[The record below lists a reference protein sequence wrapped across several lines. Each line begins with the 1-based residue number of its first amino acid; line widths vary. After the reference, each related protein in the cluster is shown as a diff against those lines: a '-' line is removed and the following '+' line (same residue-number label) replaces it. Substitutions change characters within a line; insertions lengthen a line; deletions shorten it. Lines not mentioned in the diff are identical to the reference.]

1 MTDRQDPYGP
11 QDPYTPDPYAHERQQ
26 GRPEYTYDAYGQPVR
41 DTAPGQDQHYDPYGR
56 PAAPYGDP
64 ASYGGHDPYGS
75 QAQGYDGTA
84 QGYDPYGNPAP
95 GAPAPQ
101 QNWVPQQAP
110 RPPYEQA
117 PYAPPAPEPSYE
129 PSYEPSAYGQ
139 DAYGRAPYGEQGHAG
154 QQYGAQGYAQPGHA
168 GPFPGGGRVEQD
180 VPQGYPDVPQSYPE
194 EPQRHREQPPRPPE
208 QRRSPE
214 DAERADGSGPSASG
228 ADRDPEYRTE
238 QFAFIEEPDEDS
250 EDVIDWLKFTESRTE
265 RREEAKRRG
274 RSRRVALVV
283 VLVLLVTGGVGYLWW
298 AGKLPGLSGPGAPAA
313 EAGAGQKRDVLVVH
327 LRDTRT
333 GDSSTALLVDN
344 ETTGKGTTVL
354 LPNNLILTKDDG
366 TATTLG
372 KSVKDDGTE
381 PTRDALGTL
390 LGADLKASWRLDT
403 PYLENLVE
411 TVGGVSVDTDTTV
424 PGAKKGDSPL
434 VKPGRDRLLNGQSAV
449 AYATYRGPGE
459 TQDKQLARFGQIMQA
474 TLKKVS
480 SDADGATAT
489 VKSLLQVLD
498 PPLTE
503 AQLGSSLAVRA
514 ELAKTGAYGT
524 LLLPVRAN
532 GTLGPEAAGSVVKNV
547 LGGTVR
553 KTDPDATPRVSV
565 RNATGDAKTA
575 AKAQAALVNGGY
587 TYVSGGTAGA
597 AQAASQVTY
606 ADAADRGK
614 ADEVAKTL
622 GLPAGAVHKA
632 GGAANADI
640 TVVLGQ
646 DYRG

>member
-11 QDPYTPDPYAHERQQ
+11 QDPYTPDPYAQERRQ
-26 GRPEYTYDAYGQPVR
+26 GRQEYTYDAYGQPVHQ
-41 DTAPGQDQHYDPYGR
+41 DTAPGQEPHHDPYGR

-64 ASYGGHDPYGS
+64 SSYGHDPYGG
-75 QAQGYDGTA
+75 QGHGYDGHT
-84 QGYDPYGNPAP
+84 QNYDPYGNPVP
-95 GAPAPQ
+95 GGGAPQ

-110 RPPYEQA
+110 RPGYEQ
-117 PYAPPAPEPSYE
+117 PSYAPSGYE
-129 PSYEPSAYGQ
+129 QPYGQ
-139 DAYGRAPYGEQGHAG
+139 PGYGQETYGGAPYGEQSYAG
-154 QQYGAQGYAQPGHA
+154 QPQYGAQGYARPGYADPAPSGHR
-168 GPFPGGGRVEQD
+168 PVEQEA
-180 VPQGYPDVPQSYPE
+180 PRGYPE
-194 EPQRHREQPPRPPE
+194 EPQHHREQPPRPPE
-208 QRRSPE
+208 QRRPTE
-214 DAERADGSGPSASG
+214 DADPADGPEASAPG
-228 ADRDPEYRTE
+228 ADRGPDYRTE

-274 RSRRVALVV
+274 RSRRVLLVV
-283 VLVLLVTGGVGYLWW
+283 LLVLLVAGGTGYLWW
-298 AGKLPGLSGPGAPAA
+298 AGKLPGLSGPGGAAA

-381 PTRDALGTL
+381 PTRDSLGTL

-411 TVGGVSVDTDTTV
+411 TVGGISVDTDTTV
-424 PGAKKGDSPL
+424 PGAKHGDSPL
-434 VKPGRDRLLNGQSAV
+434 VKPGHERLLNGQSAV

-459 TQDKQLARFGQIMQA
+459 TQDKQLKRFGQVMQA

-524 LLLPVRAN
+524 LLLPVQAN
-532 GTLGPEAAGSVVKNV
+532 GTLGPDAAGSVVKNV
-547 LGGTVR
+547 LGGTVK
-553 KTDPDATPRVSV
+553 KTDPNSTPRVSV
-565 RNATGDAKTA
+565 RNATGAAKA
-575 AKAQAALVNGGY
+575 APKAQAALVNGGY
-587 TYVSGGTAGA
+587 TYVSGGTADA
-597 AQAASQVTY
+597 DQAASQVTY
-606 ADAADRGK
+606 EDAADHGR
-614 ADEVAKTL
+614 AAEVAKTL
-622 GLPAGAVHKA
+622 GLPDGAVRKA
-632 GGAANADI
+632 HGAANADI

>member
-11 QDPYTPDPYAHERQQ
+11 QDPYTPDPYAHERRQ
-26 GRPEYTYDAYGQPVR
+26 GRQEYTYDAYGQPVYQ
-41 DTAPGQDQHYDPYGR
+41 DTAPGPDPHHDPYAR
-56 PAAPYGDP
+56 PAPYGDP
-64 ASYGGHDPYGS
+64 PSYGHDPYGG
-75 QAQGYDGTA
+75 QGHGYDAHT

-95 GAPAPQ
+95 GGAPQ
-101 QNWVPQQAP
+101 QDWVPQQAP
-110 RPPYEQA
+110 RTPYEQT
-117 PYAPPAPEPSYE
+117 PYQPSAHEPSYDR
-129 PSYEPSAYGQ
+129 PAYGQ
-139 DAYGRAPYGEQGHAG
+139 ETYGGAPYGEQAYAG
-154 QQYGAQGYAQPGHA
+154 QQQYGAQGYAQPGYADPSRA
-168 GPFPGGGRVEQD
+168 GQRPVE
-180 VPQGYPDVPQSYPE
+180 PEAPRAYPE
-194 EPQRHREQPPRPPE
+194 EQPHHHEQPPRPPE
-208 QRRSPE
+208 QRRPSE
-214 DAERADGSGPSASG
+214 DTGPADGPEPAAPGGDRGPG
-228 ADRDPEYRTE
+228 YETE

-274 RSRRVALVV
+274 RSRRVLLVV
-283 VLVLLVTGGVGYLWW
+283 LLVLLVAGGTGYLWW
-298 AGKLPGLSGPGAPAA
+298 AGKLPGLSGPGGAAA

-354 LPNNLILTKDDG
+354 LPNTLVLAKDDG

-411 TVGGVSVDTDTTV
+411 TVGGISVDTDTTV

-434 VKPGRDRLLNGQSAV
+434 VKPGHDRLLNGQSAV

-459 TQDKQLARFGQIMQA
+459 SQDTQLKRFGQVMQA

-524 LLLPVRAN
+524 LLLPVQAN
-532 GTLGPEAAGSVVKNV
+532 GTLGADAAGSVVKNV
-547 LGGTVR
+547 LGGTVK
-553 KTDPDATPRVSV
+553 KTDPNGAPRVSV
-565 RNATGDAKTA
+565 RNATGDAKA
-575 AKAQAALVNGGY
+575 APKAQAALVNGGY
-587 TYVSGGTAGA
+587 TFVSGGTADA

-606 ADAADRGK
+606 ADTADHGK
-614 ADEVAKTL
+614 AVEVAKTL
-622 GLPAGAVHKA
+622 GLPDGAVTKA
-632 GGAANADI
+632 NGAANADI

>member
-11 QDPYTPDPYAHERQQ
+11 QDPYTPDPYAHERRQ
-26 GRPEYTYDAYGQPVR
+26 GRQEYTYDAYGQPVHQ
-41 DTAPGQDQHYDPYGR
+41 DTAPGQEPHYDPYGR

-64 ASYGGHDPYGS
+64 SSYGGHDPYGG
-75 QAQGYDGTA
+75 QGHGYDGHAQGYA
-84 QGYDPYGNPAP
+84 PYGNPAP
-95 GAPAPQ
+95 GAPP

-110 RPPYEQA
+110 RPPYEQTS
-117 PYAPPAPEPSYE
+117 YAPPAYE
-129 PSYEPSAYGQ
+129 PSYEQSAYGQ
-139 DAYGRAPYGEQGHAG
+139 DAYGGAPYGEQTYAG
-154 QQYGAQGYAQPGHA
+154 QQYGAQGYAQPGY
-168 GPFPGGGRVEQD
+168 GDPSQGGHRPVDQEA
-180 VPQGYPDVPQSYPE
+180 PRAYSE

-208 QRRSPE
+208 QRRPSE
-214 DAERADGSGPSASG
+214 DAGPADAPGEPSAPG
-228 ADRDPEYRTE
+228 GDRGPEYQTE

-283 VLVLLVTGGVGYLWW
+283 LLVLLVAGGVGYLWW
-298 AGKLPGLSGPGAPAA
+298 AGKLPGLSGPGGTAA

-354 LPNNLILTKDDG
+354 LPNNLVVTKDDG

-372 KSVKDDGTE
+372 KSVKDDGAE

-411 TVGGVSVDTDTTV
+411 TVGGISVDTDTTV

-434 VKPGRDRLLNGQSAV
+434 VKPGSDRLLNGQSAV

-459 TQDKQLARFGQIMQA
+459 TQDKQLTRFGQVMQA

-514 ELAKTGAYGT
+514 DLAKTGAYGT

-532 GTLGPEAAGSVVKNV
+532 GTLGPDAAGSVVKNV
-547 LGGTVR
+547 LGGTVK
-553 KTDPDATPRVSV
+553 KTDPNGTPRVSV
-565 RNATGDAKTA
+565 RNATGDAKA
-575 AKAQAALVNGGY
+575 APKAQAALVNGGY
-587 TYVSGGTAGA
+587 TVVSGGTADA
-597 AQAASQVTY
+597 AAAASQVTY
-606 ADAADRGK
+606 ADAADQGK
-614 ADEVAKTL
+614 AAEVAKTL
-622 GLPAGAVHKA
+622 GLPDTAVRKA
-632 GGAANADI
+632 NGAANADI